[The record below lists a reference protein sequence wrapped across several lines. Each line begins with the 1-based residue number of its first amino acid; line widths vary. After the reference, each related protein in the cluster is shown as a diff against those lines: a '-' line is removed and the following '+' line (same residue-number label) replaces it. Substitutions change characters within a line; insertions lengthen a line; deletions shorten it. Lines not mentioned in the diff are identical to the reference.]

1 MMEKAGLSPVIHGK
15 GIVYS
20 QSLPAGSPLVK
31 GSEIIITLENPVR

>member
-1 MMEKAGLSPVIHGK
+1 MTEKAGLSPIIRGK

-31 GSEIIITLENPVR
+31 GSEIILTLQNPVR